1 MGKPTDEQRV
11 IIENA
16 NANNMVIAAPG
27 SGKSFTMIEA
37 VISILRQ
44 FPYAKVGMVTF
55 TRAATNSLAEK
66 LKRRLSKKDQ
76 DRVLVNTFHGFIRM
90 QLDMVNWKGKMLISS
105 AQRSVIHRALKESG
119 APFRYPDAE
128 FAIDAIGREMDTDI
142 ISVRHTRQ
150 QIHLFN
156 TYQAICQKDHV
167 ADLNALSRF
176 VVGQMY
182 SGKMQPLNLTHLVV
196 DEVQDTDSIQYAW
209 ISLHTRAGVNTS
221 IVGDDDQAI
230 YSFRASGGVKIFQQ
244 FENNSGPTYF
254 I

>member
-1 MGKPTDEQRV
+1 MSLVKKNPSNLNRIIKGTKYSEAFMGKPTDEQRV

-150 QIHLFN
+150 Q
-156 TYQAICQKDHV
+156 
-167 ADLNALSRF
+167 
-176 VVGQMY
+176 M
-182 SGKMQPLNLTHLVV
+182 
-196 DEVQDTDSIQYAW
+196 
-209 ISLHTRAGVNTS
+209 
-221 IVGDDDQAI
+221 
-230 YSFRASGGVKIFQQ
+230 
-244 FENNSGPTYF
+244 
-254 I
+254 

>member
-37 VISILRQ
+37 VLSILRQ
-44 FPYAKVGMVTF
+44 FPYAKVAMVTF

-66 LKRRLSKKDQ
+66 IKRRLSKKDH
-76 DRVLVNTFHGFIRM
+76 DRVLINTFHGFIRM

-119 APFRYPDAE
+119 APFQYSEAE

-142 ISVRHTRQ
+142 ILFVIRVSRSTCSIHTRQ
-150 QIHLFN
+150 YVRK
-156 TYQAICQKDHV
+156 TR
-167 ADLNALSRF
+167 S
-176 VVGQMY
+176 
-182 SGKMQPLNLTHLVV
+182 LT
-196 DEVQDTDSIQYAW
+196 
-209 ISLHTRAGVNTS
+209 
-221 IVGDDDQAI
+221 
-230 YSFRASGGVKIFQQ
+230 
-244 FENNSGPTYF
+244 
-254 I
+254 

>member
-105 AQRSVIHRALKESG
+105 AQRSA
-119 APFRYPDAE
+119 
-128 FAIDAIGREMDTDI
+128 
-142 ISVRHTRQ
+142 
-150 QIHLFN
+150 
-156 TYQAICQKDHV
+156 
-167 ADLNALSRF
+167 
-176 VVGQMY
+176 
-182 SGKMQPLNLTHLVV
+182 
-196 DEVQDTDSIQYAW
+196 
-209 ISLHTRAGVNTS
+209 SLLRAGERPARHADAGEHSAVP
-221 IVGDDDQAI
+221 
-230 YSFRASGGVKIFQQ
+230 GGRHCGRLPGLPRHAVLPVRRRVHSAHPLRGFHRGVRYRHRLRHPQRPDPAQQ
-244 FENNSGPTYF
+244 VPGAGTQGHEPGGSHPGRFAGTRGSHHHDLPYNGARPAPPDLGH
-254 I
+254 

>member
-1 MGKPTDEQRV
+1 MSLVKKNPSNLNRIIKGTKYSEAFMGKPTDEQRV

-44 FPYAKVGMVTF
+44 FPYAKVGMVIF
-55 TRAATNSLAEK
+55 TRAETNSLAEK

-76 DRVLVNTFHGFIRM
+76 HRVLVNTFHGFIRM

-128 FAIDAIGREMDTDI
+128 VALHSPGGS
-142 ISVRHTRQ
+142 SV
-150 QIHLFN
+150 
-156 TYQAICQKDHV
+156 
-167 ADLNALSRF
+167 S
-176 VVGQMY
+176 
-182 SGKMQPLNLTHLVV
+182 P
-196 DEVQDTDSIQYAW
+196 
-209 ISLHTRAGVNTS
+209 
-221 IVGDDDQAI
+221 
-230 YSFRASGGVKIFQQ
+230 
-244 FENNSGPTYF
+244 
-254 I
+254 